1 MPSETNSAKTSVST
15 LRLTFILAALT
26 AFAPLSTDMYLASF
40 SSLAATFATDEG
52 RVQLS
57 LSVFFFGLSVG
68 QLIYG
73 PLIDRFGRKPPLI
86 VGLVVF
92 TLASVAIVV
101 VPTVDGFIAL
111 RLFQAL
117 GGCAGMVVSR
127 AVVSDLFDERGTARF
142 LSQMMLVQGLAPIL
156 APLLGGY
163 ILAVAPWEGI
173 FAVLA
178 LFGAG
183 CIVAAARGLP
193 ETLPPERRQAAGLA
207 GIGRAFGKV
216 LADRAFMAPTLAG
229 AFAAASL
236 FAFIS
241 GSPFVY
247 MQLHGVSQQHY
258 GWLFGFNAFGM
269 ILASQFNRLLL
280 RWLSTRTVMVGAL
293 LFNMTMAVVL
303 VVFAAQASLPVL
315 VGLLWLCLATGPLI
329 GANAMAIAMSRAGDH
344 RGTASSVMGVTQFA
358 VAGLASAAVGLLHDG
373 TVYPMVGIILA
384 GGVLA
389 SLAYVTGRHA

>member
-193 ETLPPERRQAAGLA
+193 ETLPPERRQAAGLG

>member
-1 MPSETNSAKTSVST
+1 MPSPVPAVVDT
-15 LRLTFILAALT
+15 LRLTLILAALT

-40 SSLAATFATDEG
+40 SSLADTFATDEG

-86 VGLVVF
+86 AGLIVF
-92 TLASVAIVV
+92 TLASAAIVV
-101 VPTVDGFIAL
+101 VPTVDGFILL

-127 AVVSDLFDERGTARF
+127 AMVADLFDERGSARF
-142 LSQMMLVQGLAPIL
+142 LSQMMLVQGLAPIV

-163 ILAVAPWEGI
+163 ILAVAPWQAI
-173 FAVLA
+173 FAVLT
-178 LFGAG
+178 LFGVG
-183 CIVAAARGLP
+183 CVVAAARGLP
-193 ETLPPERRQAAGLA
+193 ETLLPERRHAAGPV
-207 GIGRAFGKV
+207 GIARAFGAL
-216 LADRAFMAPTLAG
+216 LADRSFMAPALAG

-269 ILASQFNRLLL
+269 ILASQVNRLLL
-280 RWLSTRTVMVGAL
+280 RWFSTRAVMGGAL
-293 LFNMTMAVVL
+293 LFNVTMAAML
-303 VVFAAQASLPVL
+303 VAFAAKASLPVL

-329 GANAMAIAMSRAGDH
+329 GANAMAIAMSRAGGH

-358 VAGLASAAVGLLHDG
+358 VAGLASAAVGLLHNG

-384 GGVLA
+384 GGVFA
-389 SLAYVTGRHA
+389 SLAYVTGRRA

>member
-1 MPSETNSAKTSVST
+1 
-15 LRLTFILAALT
+15 
-26 AFAPLSTDMYLASF
+26 MYLASF
-40 SSLAATFATDEG
+40 SSLAESFGTDEG

-57 LSVFFFGLSVG
+57 LSVFFLGLSVG
-68 QLIYG
+68 QVIYG
-73 PLIDRFGRKPPLI
+73 PLVDRFGRKPPLI
-86 VGLVVF
+86 AGLAIYTVASAAII
-92 TLASVAIVV
+92 LA
-101 VPTVDGFIAL
+101 PTVESFIAL
-111 RLFQAL
+111 RLCQAI
-117 GGCAGMVVSR
+117 GGCAGMVVTR
-127 AVVSDLFDERGTARF
+127 AIVSDLFDERGSARF
-142 LSQMMLVQGLAPIL
+142 LSQMMLVQGLAPIV

-163 ILAVAPWEGI
+163 ILAVAPWEAI

-178 LFGAG
+178 LFGIG
-183 CIVAAARGLP
+183 CLVTAWRCLP
-193 ETLPPERRQAAGLA
+193 ETLPSDRRQPSGLR
-207 GIGRAFGKV
+207 GIVRVFGTV
-216 LADRAFMAPTLAG
+216 LSDRAFMAPTLAG
-229 AFAAASL
+229 GFAAASL

-269 ILASQFNRLLL
+269 ILASQLNRLLL

-293 LFNMTMAVVL
+293 FFNVTMAVLL

-329 GANAMAIAMSRAGDH
+329 GANAMAIAMGRAGNH

-373 TVYPMVGIILA
+373 TVYPMVGTILA

-389 SLAYVTGRHA
+389 SLAYFTGRRA

>member
-1 MPSETNSAKTSVST
+1 
-15 LRLTFILAALT
+15 
-26 AFAPLSTDMYLASF
+26 
-40 SSLAATFATDEG
+40 
-52 RVQLS
+52 
-57 LSVFFFGLSVG
+57 
-68 QLIYG
+68 
-73 PLIDRFGRKPPLI
+73 
-86 VGLVVF
+86 
-92 TLASVAIVV
+92 
-101 VPTVDGFIAL
+101 
-111 RLFQAL
+111 
-117 GGCAGMVVSR
+117 
-127 AVVSDLFDERGTARF
+127 
-142 LSQMMLVQGLAPIL
+142 
-156 APLLGGY
+156 
-163 ILAVAPWEGI
+163 
-173 FAVLA
+173 
-178 LFGAG
+178 
-183 CIVAAARGLP
+183 
-193 ETLPPERRQAAGLA
+193 
-207 GIGRAFGKV
+207 V

-258 GWLFGFNAFGM
+258 GWLFGFNALGM

-280 RWLSTRTVMVGAL
+280 GWLSTRTVMVGAL

-358 VAGLASAAVGLLHDG
+358 VAGLASAAVGLLHNG
-373 TVYPMVGIILA
+373 TIYPMVGIILA

-389 SLAYVTGRHA
+389 SLAYVTGRRA

>member
-1 MPSETNSAKTSVST
+1 MSPPNTRTIPVST
-15 LRLTFILAALT
+15 ISLTFILAALT

-40 SSLAATFATDEG
+40 SSLADTFATDEG

-57 LSVFFFGLSVG
+57 LSVFFFGLAVG

-86 VGLVVF
+86 AGLVVF
-92 TLASVAIVV
+92 TLASAAIVA

-111 RLFQAL
+111 RLVQAL

-127 AVVSDLFDERGTARF
+127 AVVADLFDERGSARF
-142 LSQMMLVQGLAPIL
+142 LSQMMLVQGLAPIV
-156 APLLGGY
+156 APLMGGY
-163 ILAVAPWEGI
+163 ILAVAPWQAI

-178 LFGAG
+178 LFGVG
-183 CIVAAARGLP
+183 CVIAATRGLP
-193 ETLPPERRQAAGLA
+193 ETLPPERRHAAGPM
-207 GIGRAFGKV
+207 GIARAFGRV
-216 LADRAFMAPTLAG
+216 LADRAFMAPALSG

-241 GSPFVY
+241 GSPYVY
-247 MQLHGVSQQHY
+247 MQLHGVSQQDY

-269 ILASQFNRLLL
+269 ILASQVNRLLL
-280 RWLSTRTVMVGAL
+280 RWFTTRAVMGGAL
-293 LFNMTMAVVL
+293 AFNVAMATLL
-303 VVFAAQASLPVL
+303 VIFAAKASLPLL
-315 VGLLWLCLATGPLI
+315 VGLLWLCLASGPLI
-329 GANAMAIAMSRAGDH
+329 GANAMAIAMSRAGEH

-358 VAGLASAAVGLLHDG
+358 VASLASAAVGLLHDG

-384 GGVLA
+384 GGVFA
-389 SLAYVTGRHA
+389 SLAYVLGRRA